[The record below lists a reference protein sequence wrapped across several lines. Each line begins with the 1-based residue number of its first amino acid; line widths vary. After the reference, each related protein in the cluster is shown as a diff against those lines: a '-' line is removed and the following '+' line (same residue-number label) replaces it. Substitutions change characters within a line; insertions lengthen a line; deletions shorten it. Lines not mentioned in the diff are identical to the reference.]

1 MAMDGNTTLK
11 PKTQGAG
18 GTQSVAPEDRRR
30 SQRVMIRTPVTLFF
44 ANTATIEAHTVE
56 VNLHGAMLLCPRAVA
71 AETIFELQ
79 NMRTQEKR
87 VCRVVRRPIESAGG
101 YLVPVEFAAAAANF
115 WGISFPPA
123 NWKPSED

>member
-1 MAMDGNTTLK
+1 MAMDGNTMLK

-30 SQRVMIRTPVTLFF
+30 SQRVMIRTPVKLLI
-44 ANTATIEAHTVE
+44 ASKTIEAHTVE
-56 VNLHGAMLLCPRAVA
+56 VNVHGAMLLCPLPVA
-71 AETIFELQ
+71 AETKLELQ
-79 NMRTQEKR
+79 NMRTQEKQL
-87 VCRVVRRPIESAGG
+87 CRVVRRPIESAGG